1 MNDLEDAFSDQPLLQ
16 DAIRFLESR
25 GFEVSAL
32 DNEGIFQ
39 IVYEELDRII
49 EAGESIPDE
58 LNPLA

>member
-1 MNDLEDAFSDQPLLQ
+1 MNEIEDAFSDQPLLQ

-25 GFEVSAL
+25 GFDVSAL

-58 LNPLA
+58 LNPIA

>member
-39 IVYEELDRII
+39 IVYEELDRMID
-49 EAGESIPDE
+49 AGESIPDE
-58 LNPLA
+58 LNPLV

>member
-1 MNDLEDAFSDQPLLQ
+1 MDYEDAFSDQPLLQ
-16 DAIRFLESR
+16 DAIRFLEAR

-39 IVYEELDRII
+39 IVYEELDRMI

-58 LNPLA
+58 LNPLV

>member
-1 MNDLEDAFSDQPLLQ
+1 MNETEDAFSDQPLLQ

-25 GFEVSAL
+25 GFDVSAL

-58 LNPLA
+58 LNPIA